1 MVNISKL
8 RKELDTVEELFGD
21 IEVLIYD
28 TKNNLPITLSFI
40 DHVNDKFILVLDTY
54 VEKD

>member
-1 MVNISKL
+1 MNISKL
-8 RKELDTVEELFGD
+8 RRELDVVEELFGD